1 MAASKATIDLT
12 QRAAKAIVEKLGR
25 DLIAID
31 LTDQMVLSEVFLIAS
46 GRNERQVE
54 AIADEV
60 ERVLAL
66 SGEKPARRERSNS
79 WVLLDYSDLV
89 VHIQSEEVRKYYML
103 DRLWNDCPRI
113 TLVAKGIDQVEDD
126 PEGHVEGSS
135 R

>member
-1 MAASKATIDLT
+1 MAARESTKALT
-12 QRAAKAIVEKLGR
+12 QMAAVAIVEKLGR
-25 DLIAID
+25 DLVAID
-31 LTDQMVLSEVFLIAS
+31 LSEQMVLSEVFLIAS
-46 GRNERQVE
+46 GRNEKQVE

-66 SGEKPARRERSNS
+66 AGEKPARRERSES

-113 TLVAKGIDQVEDD
+113 ALDVKSVEELEEEQTS
-126 PEGHVEGSS
+126 P
-135 R
+135 

>member
-1 MAASKATIDLT
+1 MAARESTIKLTRLAAT
-12 QRAAKAIVEKLGR
+12 AILEKLGS

-31 LTDQMVLSEVFLIAS
+31 LSEQMVLSEVFLIAT

-66 SGEKPARRERSNS
+66 SGEKPARRERSES

-103 DRLWNDCPRI
+103 DRLWNDCPKI
-113 TLVAKGIDQVEDD
+113 ELGHELVKGLGISDN
-126 PEGHVEGSS
+126 S
-135 R
+135 